1 MAPQIDEA
9 LLDDTAELLRKDSR
23 DTLRALAT
31 AGAQTREAVRL
42 SDEAGVDRL
51 GADERPR
58 SVLVAALGGSSVVAQ
73 ILELLA
79 EPGSPVPV
87 LARRNLPLPGW
98 VGPLDVVVA
107 ISLSGRAPGP
117 LAVAGEAARRG
128 ALLITVGATD
138 SPLAQV
144 CARARGVHIGVG
156 RDRINSRTALWSLL
170 TPVLLAFDSEHL
182 GLINASPPVLAQVAD
197 RLDEQAETFRPSSES
212 FVNPAKLL
220 AVQLAETVPMVLG
233 EGPLGGVAAAR
244 ASSMLAR
251 TARIPAVFGEL
262 PDDASQIVACLD
274 GPFTSTGADDPD
286 RATTSRPGTY
296 DPARIRLGDV
306 DTRLWEPH
314 HFDEPDGELL
324 ERPTGPGG
332 TGRSGIFADPYLD
345 GPSYPPLG
353 LWVLRQDTDHDQP
366 GHDQPGHVEGAS
378 GRDIARV
385 SDAVVETATSAGVRV
400 MQTRAQPGTPLV
412 QLADLL
418 AAVDFTATYLG
429 LGLGLDPSISPHVA
443 DLRDRTR

>member
-1 MAPQIDEA
+1 MAPHIDEA
-9 LLDDTAELLRKDSR
+9 LLDDTPELLRKDSR
-23 DTLRALAT
+23 GTLRALAT
-31 AGAQTREAVRL
+31 AGAQTREAVWLSREAGIERL
-42 SDEAGVDRL
+42 SS
-51 GADERPR
+51 DERPR
-58 SVLVAALGGSSVVAQ
+58 SVLVAALGGSSVVADV
-73 ILELLA
+73 LELLA

-98 VGPLDVVVA
+98 VGPLDAVVA

-128 ALLITVGATD
+128 ARLITVGATD
-138 SPLAQV
+138 SPLEQV
-144 CARARGVHIGVG
+144 CAQARGVHVGVG
-156 RDRINSRTALWSLL
+156 RDRINSRTSLWSLL

-182 GLINASPPVLAQVAD
+182 GLIASSGQVLDQVAD
-197 RLDEQAETFRPSSES
+197 RLDEHSETFRPSSES
-212 FVNPAKLL
+212 FVNPAKML

-251 TARIPAVFGEL
+251 TARIPAAFGEL

-274 GPFTSTGADDPD
+274 GPFTTAENNNPD
-286 RATTSRPGTY
+286 RVAASRPGTY

-306 DTRLWEPH
+306 DTSSWEPH
-314 HFDEPDGELL
+314 HFDEPDGELM
-324 ERPTGPGG
+324 ERPVGPSA

-353 LWVLRQDTDHDQP
+353 LWVLRQHAGED
-366 GHDQPGHVEGAS
+366 GVEAAAQVAGGGA
-378 GRDIARV
+378 GRVDIASV
-385 SDAVVETATSAGVRV
+385 SEAVVQTAAQAGVKV
-400 MQTRAQPGTPLV
+400 MQSVAGPGLPMV
-412 QLADLL
+412 QLADHL
-418 AAVDFTATYLG
+418 ATVDFTATYLA